1 MTTMRRR
8 LDRLARHVEAGR
20 RSAAPPMGGRL
31 HTGPE
36 HVAEV
41 VAALIDCGAW
51 TVGDV
56 AERVGLS
63 AAELRDFLGGAP
75 AGEW

>member
-1 MTTMRRR
+1 
-8 LDRLARHVEAGR
+8 
-20 RSAAPPMGGRL
+20 MGDRL

-51 TVGDV
+51 TVDDV